1 MSEPVAPL
9 FAPEPAPSR
18 RSPARPDRHRLRAA
32 AISAAVRADLH
43 RRRWLRLHAVLIGL
57 TSWLLTWALSHA
69 LMTAGVHGIALRL
82 SLALAGGYLMY
93 LGLLRLWCR
102 WLLSRD
108 DDVMSDGGMGDVPLD
123 GLGQARAA
131 PGFRSGQ
138 GGDFGGGGAQA
149 SFSGSRDA
157 DIEAGADA
165 PGAGWDGATE
175 LAGRIAEGGLGA
187 ADADEGAVV
196 VVPLALVVAAGV
208 LLGVTLGA
216 AVFGLF
222 GVEILLGVAVE
233 IALASAGTVLAYKAQ
248 AEGWLAFALRRT
260 IKPFLVCLLACVLLG
275 GLVDVWLPQ
284 ARSLPH
290 AVMLWRGASHR

>member
-1 MSEPVAPL
+1 M
-9 FAPEPAPSR
+9 
-18 RSPARPDRHRLRAA
+18 RPDRHRLRAA
-32 AISAAVRADLH
+32 ALSAAVRADLH

-82 SLALAGGYLMY
+82 GLALAGGYLMY
-93 LGLLRLWCR
+93 LGLLHLWCR

-108 DDVMSDGGMGDVPLD
+108 DVMPDGGMGDVPLD
-123 GLGQARAA
+123 GLGRARPA
-131 PGFRSGQ
+131 PGFQSGQ

-149 SFSGSRDA
+149 SFDGDA
-157 DIEAGADA
+157 DAGIGAGADA
-165 PGAGWDGATE
+165 PSAGWDGATE
-175 LAGRIAEGGLGA
+175 LAGRLAEGGLRA

-196 VVPLALVVAAGV
+196 VVPLALMVAGAV

-275 GLVDVWLPQ
+275 ALVDAWLPQ